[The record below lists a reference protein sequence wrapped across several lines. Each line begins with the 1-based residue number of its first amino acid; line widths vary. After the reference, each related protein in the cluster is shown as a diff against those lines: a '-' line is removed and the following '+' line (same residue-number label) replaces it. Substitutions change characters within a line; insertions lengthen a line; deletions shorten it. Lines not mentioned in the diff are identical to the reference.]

1 MSIENNAQNNKR
13 IAKNTLMLYLRM
25 FLIMAVSLY
34 TSRVVLQTLGV
45 NDYGIYNVVG
55 GFVTMLAYLNSVFVD
70 ATQRFLSYTLG
81 EGDKAKLRKVFTTA
95 TTIHIIIAGI
105 ILLFAET
112 FGLWFVNTKLQIN
125 PDRMVAANWVYQ
137 CSVMT
142 LLINIINVPHRAC
155 IVSHEHMHIYAYIS
169 IVEAL
174 LKLGIVFLLLALPY
188 DKLIVYA
195 ILYLLASTVIPC
207 WYSVYS
213 IRHFDESKIGFGIER
228 NVFKEMFA
236 YAGWVLVGNLGF
248 SFKDQ
253 LSNII
258 MNLFLGTAIN
268 AARGVAA
275 QVNGILTSFANNFM
289 MALSPQ
295 ITKQYAA
302 GNLEGSQKLV
312 CAGARY
318 SFYLM
323 AVITIPVILNI
334 DYILHLWLGVVPEY
348 TGIFITITLIAADY
362 YAATK
367 TLTVAI
373 QATGDIKW
381 FQIGISAIMLL
392 EIPMAYILLYFK
404 YPPYYALL
412 PAIATTIIG
421 LFYRLFI
428 LKRKISSYNA
438 RQFIMDVFVKCSLLM
453 LGSYLIS
460 LLFSRLFHESFL
472 TLIITSVFSGLVSL
486 AIIYFL
492 GINQT
497 ERVYVNNFIRN
508 KVLTKICRK

>member
-1 MSIENNAQNNKR
+1 MAETISQNNKR
-13 IAKNTLMLYLRM
+13 IAKNTLFLYLRM

-34 TSRVVLQTLGV
+34 TSRVILQTLGV
-45 NDYGIYNVVG
+45 DDYGVYNVVG

-70 ATQRFLSYTLG
+70 ATQRFLSFTLG
-81 EGDKAKLRKVFTTA
+81 ENNLGKLRKVFTTSIS
-95 TTIHIIIAGI
+95 IHFIIAGI

-112 FGLWFVNTKLQIN
+112 FGLWFVNCKLNID
-125 PDRMVAANWVYQ
+125 PERLVAANWVYQ
-137 CSVMT
+137 CSIISLVIT
-142 LLINIINVPHRAC
+142 IINVPHRAC

-169 IVEAL
+169 IVEVL

-188 DKLIVYA
+188 DKLIAYA
-195 ILYLLASTVIPC
+195 VLHLIASIVIPI
-207 WYSVYS
+207 WYTIYS
-213 IRHFDESKIGFGIER
+213 IKHFEESRVGFGIEKS
-228 NVFKEMFA
+228 VFKEMFS

-268 AARGVAA
+268 AARGIAG
-275 QVNGILTSFANNFM
+275 QVNGIITSFANNFM

-302 GNLEGSQKLV
+302 GDIEQSQKLV

-323 AVITIPVILNI
+323 AIVSIPIILNI
-334 DYILHLWLGVVPEY
+334 DYILHLWLGIVPDYTSEFVV
-348 TGIFITITLIAADY
+348 ITLIAAIY
-362 YAATK
+362 YASTK

-392 EIPMAYILLYFK
+392 EIPIAYVVLKLQLQ
-404 YPPYYALL
+404 PHYALL
-412 PAIATTIIG
+412 PAIFTTIIG

-428 LKRKISSYNA
+428 LKKQVPAYGIRRFVMIV
-438 RQFIMDVFVKCSLLM
+438 FIRCSLLM
-453 LGSYLIS
+453 LASYIIS
-460 LLFSRLFHESFL
+460 VLFCRLFSESFL
-472 TLIITSVFSGLVSL
+472 TLIITSLFSCLVSCIL
-486 AIIYFL
+486 IYFF
-492 GINQT
+492 GINQQ
-497 ERVYVNNFIRN
+497 ERKVVNGFVN
-508 KVLTKICRK
+508 TKILKRQ